1 MIIKI
6 IIEVV
11 IKDKEFIKIKIIKI
25 NMKEIIIT
33 RKIITEIIEII
44 EEEIINN
51 INM

>member
-11 IKDKEFIKIKIIKI
+11 IKYKEVIKIKIIKI
-25 NMKEIIIT
+25 NMMEIIIT
-33 RKIITEIIEII
+33 IKITTEIIEII

>member
-11 IKDKEFIKIKIIKI
+11 IKDKEVIKIKIIKI
-25 NMKEIIIT
+25 NMMEIIIT

>member
-11 IKDKEFIKIKIIKI
+11 IKDKEVIKIKTIKI
-25 NMKEIIIT
+25 NMMEIIIT

>member
-11 IKDKEFIKIKIIKI
+11 IKDKEVIKIKIIKI
-25 NMKEIIIT
+25 NMMEIIIT
-33 RKIITEIIEII
+33 IKITTEIIEII

>member
-11 IKDKEFIKIKIIKI
+11 IKDKEVIKIKTIKI
-25 NMKEIIIT
+25 NMMEIIIT

-51 INM
+51 INI